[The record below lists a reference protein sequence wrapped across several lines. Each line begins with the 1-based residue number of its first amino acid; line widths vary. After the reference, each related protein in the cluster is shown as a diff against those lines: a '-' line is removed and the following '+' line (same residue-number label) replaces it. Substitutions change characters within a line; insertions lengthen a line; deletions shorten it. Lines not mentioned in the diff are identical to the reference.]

1 MSFFYICRRGGYHNQ
16 GTAQKLQRA
25 SLASSLGCFTI
36 NPLTPH
42 CYEEITTMLL
52 GRALHVA
59 RQASLCR

>member
-1 MSFFYICRRGGYHNQ
+1 MSFFYICRRGGYPNK

-42 CYEEITTMLL
+42 RYEEITTMLL
-52 GRALHVA
+52 GRVLHVA